1 MSTFT
6 KRTSIA
12 TSLMLGIMAGSLFSI
27 PAFSDPVQ
35 PDTAMQSQ
43 TAISFRRGDLV
54 RLRSGGPLMTIDSI
68 KGDQVDCIWTGLD
81 GEPNAQSFPAD
92 VLQRF

>member
-1 MSTFT
+1 MLAFT
-6 KRTSIA
+6 KRTSIT
-12 TSLMLGIMAGSLFSI
+12 TSLLLGITAGSLLSI

-35 PDTAMQSQ
+35 PNTAVQSQ

-54 RLRSGGPLMTIDSI
+54 RLRSGGPLMTIDGI
-68 KGDQVDCIWTGLD
+68 KGNQVDCIRTGSN
-81 GEPNAQSFPAD
+81 GEPNAQSFPTD

>member
-1 MSTFT
+1 MLAFT
-6 KRTSIA
+6 KRTSITTA
-12 TSLMLGIMAGSLFSI
+12 LLLGIAAGSLLSI
-27 PAFSDPVQ
+27 PAFSDPAQ
-35 PDTAMQSQ
+35 PSTAMQSQ

-68 KGDQVDCIWTGLD
+68 KGNQVDCIWTGED

-92 VLQRF
+92 VLQNF